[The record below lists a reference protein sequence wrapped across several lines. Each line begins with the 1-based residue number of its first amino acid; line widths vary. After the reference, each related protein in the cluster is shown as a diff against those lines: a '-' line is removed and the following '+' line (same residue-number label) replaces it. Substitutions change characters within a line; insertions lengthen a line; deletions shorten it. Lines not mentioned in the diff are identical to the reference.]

1 MARPS
6 ESHPNHCLASN
17 EVVRLAGLIRSSEAT
32 VVPRES
38 DRLAGVRSAIDGGR
52 SWLLVGLTVT
62 FFYLAWTLLTLMH
75 GSAQDFIHVGRSFV
89 QQSQA
94 SPVISG
100 YADRYRYDGEIGY
113 DGQFMY
119 FIALD
124 PVHARYYVDYPP
136 YRYTRILYP
145 LLSGTL
151 GLHDP
156 NLVAYMLIAV
166 NLAMIALGTLVLG
179 AWLRRRGVSAWFAV
193 VYGFYP
199 GIFITLQRDTSEIM
213 AYSLAIVAIYL
224 FDYGPRWRLLLSAAF
239 FSLAAL
245 TRETTLVFAGIW
257 ALGALLAGDGG
268 LATRIAINWRRFLA
282 FGTVAFGPLL
292 AWKAFLL
299 VSMGSLGLEG
309 VLSPVPFGG
318 VYYLVRHEVE
328 MEQLRTVVVPG
339 FLCLGA
345 AILAILAG
353 VRRVEIWALLANSLL
368 YMAFLA
374 SPTFVDISSSARV
387 TVPIALAAALAV
399 PYLPQ
404 RTKPWFWAAAALWL
418 APMIYWLMI
427 PALTGLEHLI
437 VHGGA

>member
-1 MARPS
+1 MQRQ
-6 ESHPNHCLASN
+6 
-17 EVVRLAGLIRSSEAT
+17 
-32 VVPRES
+32 S
-38 DRLAGVRSAIDGGR
+38 DRLGWVRSAVAGDR

-89 QQSQA
+89 ERSQA

-100 YADRYRYDGEIGY
+100 YADRYHYSGEIGY

-124 PVHARYYVDYPP
+124 PARARYYLDYPP

-145 LLSGTL
+145 LVAGAL
-151 GLHDP
+151 GNHDP
-156 NLVAYMLIAV
+156 YLVAYALIAV
-166 NLAMIALGTLVLG
+166 NLAMIAIGTSVLG
-179 AWLRRRGVSAWFAV
+179 AWLRRRGVSAWFAL

-199 GIFITLQRDTSEIM
+199 GIFITLQRDTSEAM
-213 AYSLAIVAIYL
+213 AYSLAIVAIYV
-224 FDYGPRWRLLLSAAF
+224 FHYGPRWRLALSAVF

-257 ALGALLAGDGG
+257 ALGVLLASDRT
-268 LATRIAINWRRFLA
+268 LAARVAINWRRFLVFVVIA
-282 FGTVAFGPLL
+282 TGPLL
-292 AWKAFLL
+292 AWKIFLFA
-299 VSMGSLGLEG
+299 SMGSLGLDG

-318 VYYLVRHEVE
+318 VLHLVRHEVD

-374 SPTFVDISSSARV
+374 SPSFEDLSSSARV

-404 RTKPWFWAAAALWL
+404 RAKPWFWASAALWL
-418 APMIYWLMI
+418 APMIYWIVL
-427 PALTGLEHLI
+427 PVLTGLEQLI
-437 VHGGA
+437 VHGHA